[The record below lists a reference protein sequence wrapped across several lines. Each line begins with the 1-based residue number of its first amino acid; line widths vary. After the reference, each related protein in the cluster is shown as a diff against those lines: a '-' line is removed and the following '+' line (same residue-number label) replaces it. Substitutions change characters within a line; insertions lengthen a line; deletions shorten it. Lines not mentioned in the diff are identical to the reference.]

1 MPEVHLPHLD
11 DHEDEVAAPAPTTP
25 VYRSRGKGLFKL
37 ALEVVLIS
45 SGVFLGLA
53 GEQWRE
59 SRHEQE
65 LARAAL
71 RRFHT
76 EIAANRKAVA
86 TNDGYHATLKS
97 DLSAW
102 LKADAKTRPTL
113 TLHMDRSLAPV
124 FFEHSAWDLALATQ
138 SLAHI
143 DEDLAFELSRLYR
156 MQQGMDSLQATI
168 VQSTVYT
175 RSPKSDPE
183 DYFTSLNAFLGDV
196 TYIEP
201 LLLKMYDD
209 LLPKLDSALRE

>member
-1 MPEVHLPHLD
+1 MYFLITS
-11 DHEDEVAAPAPTTP
+11 APAH
-25 VYRSRGKGLFKL
+25 RSRGKGHCKL
-37 ALEVVLIS
+37 ALDLVRSS

-76 EIAANRKAVA
+76 EIAVNRKAVA
-86 TNDGYHATLKS
+86 ANDGYHATLKS

-124 FFEHSAWDLALATQ
+124 FFEHSAWDLALVTQ

-183 DYFTSLNAFLGDV
+183 EYFTSLSAFLGDV

-201 LLLKMYDD
+201 LLLKMYDE
-209 LLPKLDSALRE
+209 LLPKIDAAIAE

>member
-11 DHEDEVAAPAPTTP
+11 DHDDELAAPSPIAPTP
-25 VYRSRGKGLFKL
+25 RSRGKGLFKL

-59 SRHEQE
+59 SRHEHQ
-65 LARAAL
+65 LAQAAL
-71 RRFHT
+71 RRFQT

-86 TNDGYHATLKS
+86 ANDGYHATLKS

-102 LKADAKTRPTL
+102 LKADARTRPTL

-138 SLAHI
+138 SLVHI

-156 MQQGMDSLQATI
+156 MQQGMDTLQTAI

-175 RSPKSDPE
+175 RSPKSDAE

-201 LLLKMYDD
+201 LLLKMYDE
-209 LLPKLDSALRE
+209 LQPKIDAALRE